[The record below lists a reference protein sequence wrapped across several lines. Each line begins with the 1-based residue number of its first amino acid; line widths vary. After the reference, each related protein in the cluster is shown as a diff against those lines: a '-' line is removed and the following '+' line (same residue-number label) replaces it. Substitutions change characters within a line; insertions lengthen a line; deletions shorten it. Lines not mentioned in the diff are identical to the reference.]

1 MKSGF
6 DWELALFLGLV
17 VVLPALWG
25 IHAANLIPPQPE
37 PVCTQWAEQDV
48 HIIECKARDSGRCTQ
63 WTDERI
69 ERRTVCVK

>member
-1 MKSGF
+1 MNSGF
-6 DWELALFLGLV
+6 DWELALLIGLV
-17 VVLPALWG
+17 VGLPVLWG
-25 IHAANLIPPQPE
+25 VHAVNSTPTPE
-37 PVCTQWAEQDV
+37 PVCTQWTEQDV

>member
-1 MKSGF
+1 MDDAEIVVSGIVISAV
-6 DWELALFLGLV
+6 LAFAFKACLSV
-17 VVLPALWG
+17 APM
-25 IHAANLIPPQPE
+25 PE
-37 PVCTQWAEQDV
+37 PVCTQWTEQDV